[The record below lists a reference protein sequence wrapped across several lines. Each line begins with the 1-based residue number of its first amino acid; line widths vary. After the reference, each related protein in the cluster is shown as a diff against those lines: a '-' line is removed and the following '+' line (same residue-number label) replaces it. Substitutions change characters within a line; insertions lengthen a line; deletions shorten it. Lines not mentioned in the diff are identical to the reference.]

1 MKLNSYFSMLIFFCT
16 TLVFGPATVAQTI
29 YNMSNMTV
37 TECKGILLD
46 SENGSP
52 TGAYDHN
59 ENYTFSICIPGAP
72 QITLEFDDFCT
83 EEPFMG
89 MYFDYMRFYD
99 GPDTLSPQIGGI
111 YSGITLPPDI
121 VATSGCLT
129 VNFISDANVACTG
142 WEASWEVEVPEPIPP
157 NILPITD
164 VECDESSLSVRFDL
178 DVPCSAI
185 TAGAF
190 VINGPLGVS
199 VTNATPVACSG
210 GMTREA
216 NIEVAPPFSVS
227 GDYTIVFTM
236 EETDICQ
243 EVHILTASAPFQ
255 VVNCPLFVSLELAND
270 PICAGSCTFLTA
282 LATGGFIGTYD
293 YSWDP
298 PAPNARRIEI
308 CPDFPTTYSVT
319 VTDQQG
325 GTAEASILVNPLPAP
340 VIEGGN
346 QVLCQSD
353 EPFNLM
359 ASIPGGTWSGF
370 GISPAAAESGLYDPG
385 LVSTVEDTVRYVDGN
400 GCEAMVIFRVTSLDE
415 GTDDAACPSS
425 APFYVS
431 GGLPAGGEWTG
442 PNIAADGL
450 FTPPAIPGTFEV
462 TYTHPN
468 GCAGTKTIEVGD
480 ILFPPSLDTLCQSD
494 TIFQIPITPFGGIWS
509 GNGIIDEDLGLFDP
523 AEAEPG
529 ENKIFYAING
539 CEDSLSLFIKGIDA
553 FWDLS
558 ACPAQ
563 NPFILPGN
571 WGPPGGVWDGPG
583 ILDAST
589 GLYDPSISG
598 DGNNDTLRYSFDGC
612 VDERVVYVRTTDVDA
627 MDNLEFCTD
636 SEPFTLNRGSV
647 GTLPSDGTWTGT
659 GIVQQNDTWY
669 FRADLA
675 GPGVYSLVYEANT
688 CSDSISV
695 TVFQAAQ
702 IIPEVF
708 CELEAPR
715 ALQTDLPGGEWSGA
729 GIIDADTGIFDPG
742 VAGAGT
748 HQIFYDTP
756 DGCTAQMEVIV
767 DAFADAEI
775 INLGASF
782 CHRDTTISI
791 QTTPPGGTVSIDGQV
806 GSVFNPIDLGIGMH
820 TVHYKV
826 GIGDCLSEVTQ
837 SFQIGQALAVSL
849 PFTMDSICYGFNIRL
864 SAEGSGGES
873 LNGYTYTWDQ
883 GLGFGK
889 EQLVSPTTT
898 TTYTV
903 VVEDGCSD
911 PVSASI
917 TIIVHPEIEVAYT
930 TGPKV
935 CRNDTTSA
943 TIISPAAEGDFSFI
957 WNSVPPTLDNTISSQ
972 PTTYSVIVS
981 NQITGC
987 EVEEE
992 ISLPG
997 FPPVTANF
1005 GVSPNGECISSLE
1018 PEINIL
1024 DFSVGGVRGRWEFG
1038 DESVPERYNL
1048 GESLVHSF
1056 ENPGEYTI
1064 TLSLENEGGC
1074 TSEHKETVC
1083 IQPDHRIFAPNAI
1096 TPNYDG
1102 LNDFFQF
1109 KGLSIEQ
1116 IEWHI
1121 YNRFGQLL
1129 YAGSGMD
1136 DRWDGLY
1143 KGIRVLEGVYT
1154 YIARYRTIHDDK
1166 EQTIKGFVTVI
1177 H

>member
-1 MKLNSYFSMLIFFCT
+1 MKLNRYLSTSLLLCAALAYSPLSF
-16 TLVFGPATVAQTI
+16 AQTI

-37 TECKGILLD
+37 NECKGILLD

-59 ENYTFSICIPGAP
+59 ENYTFSICIPGVP

-83 EEPFMG
+83 EEPFNG
-89 MYFDYMRFYD
+89 MVFDYMRFYD
-99 GPDTLSPQIGGI
+99 GPDTFSTQIGGI
-111 YSGITLPPDI
+111 YSGIDLPPDI

-157 NILPITD
+157 NILPISE
-164 VECDESSLSVRFDL
+164 VECDENSLTVRFDRE
-178 DVPCSAI
+178 VPCSAI
-185 TAGAF
+185 TPGAF
-190 VINGPLGVS
+190 EINGPLGVS
-199 VTNATPVACSG
+199 VSSANPVGCSG
-210 GMTREA
+210 GMTQEVG
-216 NIEVAPPFSVS
+216 IEVSPPFSVS

-236 EETDICQ
+236 EETDICN

-255 VVNCPLFVSLELAND
+255 VVNCPLFVSLELADD

-282 LATGGFIGTYD
+282 RATGGFIGTYD

-325 GTAEASILVNPLPAP
+325 GTAEASILVTPLPAP
-340 VIEGGN
+340 IIDGGN
-346 QVLCQSD
+346 RVLCQSD
-353 EPFNLM
+353 EPFNLT
-359 ASIPGGTWSGF
+359 ATIPGGTWSGI
-370 GISPAAAESGLYDPG
+370 GIAAGATESGLYDPG
-385 LVSTVEDTVRYVDGN
+385 LVSTGEDSVRYVDGN
-400 GCEAMVIFRVTSLDE
+400 GCEALAIFSVTALDE
-415 GTDDAACPSS
+415 GTDDAACPGS
-425 APFYVS
+425 APFFVS

-450 FTPPAIPGTFEV
+450 FTPPATPGIFEV

-480 ILFPPSLDTLCQSD
+480 IQFPPTLDTLCQSD
-494 TIFQIPITPFGGIWS
+494 TIFQIPISPFGGIWS
-509 GNGIIDEDLGLFDP
+509 GSGIIDEDLGWFDP
-523 AEAEPG
+523 AAAEPG

-539 CEDSLSLFIKGIDA
+539 CADSLLIFIKAIDA
-553 FWDLS
+553 LWDFS

-563 NPFILPGN
+563 SPFVVPGN
-571 WGPPGGVWDGPG
+571 WGPPGGVWNGPG
-583 ILDAST
+583 IVDTST

-598 DGNNDTLRYSFDGC
+598 DGNNDTLFYSFDGC
-612 VDERVVYVRTTDVDA
+612 VDERIVYVRTTDLDA
-627 MDNLEFCTD
+627 ADDLQFCTD
-636 SEPFTLNRGSV
+636 AAAFRLNERNV
-647 GTLPSDGTWTGT
+647 GTVPQDGSWLGT
-659 GIVQQNDTWY
+659 GVVQQNDDWY

-675 GPGVYSLVYEANT
+675 GPGVHTLVYEANT

-695 TVFQAAQ
+695 RVFQAAQ
-702 IIPEVF
+702 LTPEAF

-715 ALQTDLPGGEWSGA
+715 ALQTDLPGGEWSGV
-729 GIIDADTGIFDPG
+729 GITDADAGIFDPG

-756 DGCTAQMEVIV
+756 DGCTAQMEIVV

-775 INLGASF
+775 VNLGASF
-782 CHRDTTISI
+782 CHRDTTIAI
-791 QTTPPGGTVSIDGQV
+791 QTSPPGGTISIDGQV
-806 GSVFNPIDLGIGMH
+806 SSVFNPIDLGIGTH
-820 TVHYKV
+820 TVHYTV
-826 GIGDCLSEVTQ
+826 GTGDCLSEVSQ
-837 SFQIGQALAVSL
+837 NFEIGQPLSIVL
-849 PFTMDSICYGFNIRL
+849 PFAVDSICYGFNISL

-873 LNGYTYTWDQ
+873 LHGYTYTWDQ

-889 EQLVSPTTT
+889 EKLVSPTATT
-898 TTYTV
+898 VYTV
-903 VVEDGCSD
+903 TVEDGCSD

-917 TIIVHPEIEVAYT
+917 SIIVHPEIEVAYT

-935 CRNDTTSA
+935 CRNDTTFA
-943 TIISPAAEGDFSFI
+943 TIISPTEGDFSFL
-957 WNSVPPTLDNTISSQ
+957 WNSSPPTLGNSISSQ

-992 ISLPG
+992 ITLPG

-1005 GVSPNGECISSLE
+1005 GLSPNGECISSLE
-1018 PEINIL
+1018 PDVNIL
-1024 DFSVGGVRGRWEFG
+1024 DFSVGGVRGLWDFG
-1038 DESVPERYNL
+1038 DESVSERYNL
-1048 GESLVHSF
+1048 GENLVHHF

-1064 TLSLENEGGC
+1064 RLSLENEGGC
-1074 TSEHKETVC
+1074 TSEHEETVC
-1083 IQPDHRIFAPNAI
+1083 IQADHRIFAPNAI

-1109 KGLSIEQ
+1109 KGLSIEE
-1116 IEWHI
+1116 IEWRI

-1129 YAGSGMD
+1129 YVGSGME

-1143 KGIRVLEGVYT
+1143 QGTRVLEGVYT
-1154 YIARYRTIHDDK
+1154 YIARYRTIHDNR
-1166 EQTIKGFVTVI
+1166 EQTIKGFITVI